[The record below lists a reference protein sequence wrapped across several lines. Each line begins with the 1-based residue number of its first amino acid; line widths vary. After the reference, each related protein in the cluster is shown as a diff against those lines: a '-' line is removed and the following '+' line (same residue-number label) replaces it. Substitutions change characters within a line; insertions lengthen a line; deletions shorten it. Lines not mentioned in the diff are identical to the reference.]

1 MWPLPSTNTSLMH
14 MKPAVKNDI
23 STTGF
28 ITFVNDTDPIK
39 DITVNIVR
47 LELSVNAEEGGE

>member
-1 MWPLPSTNTSLMH
+1 MQCASERHL
-14 MKPAVKNDI
+14 
-23 STTGF
+23 TTGF

>member
-1 MWPLPSTNTSLMH
+1 MQCASERHLHDRLH
-14 MKPAVKNDI
+14 HI
-23 STTGF
+23 
-28 ITFVNDTDPIK
+28 VNDTDPIK